1 MVDALQENVK
11 IAEKKSKILDE
22 LNLNPEEYYLATVH
36 RAENT
41 DDFSRLKSI
50 VDAFC
55 EIGHIIF
62 PCHPRT
68 EKRLKEYG
76 LWNKLKRIKVIKP
89 VGYLDMLVLE
99 KKRQENSNGFG
110 WRAEGGIHF

>member
-1 MVDALQENVK
+1 MKNEGIAKGVYLTGDVMVDALQEKNIK

-22 LNLNPEEYYLATVH
+22 LNLKPEEYYLATVH
-36 RAENT
+36 RVENT

-55 EIGHIIF
+55 EIKHIIF

-68 EKRLKEYG
+68 EKCLR
-76 LWNKLKRIKVIKP
+76 
-89 VGYLDMLVLE
+89 
-99 KKRQENSNGFG
+99 NSTC
-110 WRAEGGIHF
+110 GIGCRRV